1 MKPCYL
7 YLENGIFFEAESFGA
22 EGTAYGE
29 IVFNT
34 SMSGYQE
41 IITDPSYAGQFI
53 TFTMPEIGVVGVN
66 ENDLESRGVFARAVI
81 ARNYQNEPSNYRSE
95 GSLGD
100 FLKTNGVLGICSI
113 DTRALTKLIRK
124 EGAMMAVAS
133 TETKELSAIR
143 AVLDSAPRMDGV
155 SFLDEV
161 GTKKAYRHSQG
172 AWYQKAQRF
181 EKAAATKKVVAMDFG
196 AKLNIFNS
204 LVQAGLEVEVISYD
218 TKADEIIK
226 RFEARE
232 IGGVFLSNGP
242 GDPMVLKGI
251 AAEIAKLIK
260 RKIPI
265 FGVCLG
271 HQLLAIA
278 HGYETFKLKFGH
290 HGANQPVKNCE
301 TGAVEITSQNHNYS
315 VPESI
320 EEVAEITHVNLF
332 DGTIEGVRY
341 KDEPIFSVQHHP
353 EASPG
358 PHESGYLFSQFA
370 EMALESVKP

>member
-1 MKPCYL
+1 MRPCYL

-22 EGTAYGE
+22 QGTACGE

-41 IITDPSYAGQFI
+41 IITDPSYAGQLI

-81 ARNYQNEPSNYRSE
+81 TRNYQDEPSNYRSE
-95 GSLGD
+95 GSLSG
-100 FLKTNGVLGICSI
+100 FLKTNGILGICSI

-133 TETKELSAIR
+133 TETKELSEIR
-143 AVLDSAPRMDGV
+143 AVLDNAPRMDRV
-155 SFLDEV
+155 NFLDEV
-161 GTKKAYRHSQG
+161 GTKKAYRHSRG
-172 AWYQKAQRF
+172 AWNHNTQRF
-181 EKAAATKKVVAMDFG
+181 EKADVGKKVIAIDFG
-196 AKLNIFNS
+196 AKFNIFNS
-204 LVQAGLEVEVISYD
+204 LVQAGLEVEVVPYD
-218 TKADEIIK
+218 TKADEIIR

-242 GDPMVLKGI
+242 GDPMVLKGL
-251 AAEIAKLIK
+251 AAEIAKLVK

-265 FGVCLG
+265 FGICLG

-301 TGAVEITSQNHNYS
+301 TGVVEITSQNHNYS
-315 VPESI
+315 IPENI

-341 KDEPIFSVQHHP
+341 RDAPIFSVQHHP

-358 PHESGYLFSQFA
+358 PHESGYLFKQFA
-370 EMALESVKP
+370 DSVLESAKP